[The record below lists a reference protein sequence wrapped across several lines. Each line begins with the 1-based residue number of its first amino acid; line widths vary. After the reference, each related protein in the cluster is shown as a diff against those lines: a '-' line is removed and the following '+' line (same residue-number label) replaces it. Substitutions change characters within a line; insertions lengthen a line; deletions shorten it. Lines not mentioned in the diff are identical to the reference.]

1 MLMGFGK
8 GGNYIGK
15 GMWIW
20 ADALMAVKYEIV
32 IATVRLKVYTE
43 IVLLFSGTNSLFLG
57 GLIWGNGVH

>member
-57 GLIWGNGVH
+57 